1 MTLLSISHLRQSR
14 QADCL
19 AACAQMVLQYLQISI
34 SYARL
39 LDILETEQSGSY
51 FSKLK
56 NLESEFGLIVEL
68 AQGSENLDAL
78 YRYLD
83 QALPIIAYVNTGQL
97 RSYWRVTTF
106 HAVIITG
113 LDEEFVYL
121 NDPYFG
127 DAPKE
132 VSRDEF
138 ILAWLE
144 QDFWYV
150 VIRLAEP

>member
-1 MTLLSISHLRQSR
+1 MTLLSISHLRQSQ

-19 AACAQMVLQYLQISI
+19 AACAQMVLQYFQIPI

-39 LDILETEQSGSY
+39 LEVLETEQSGSY

-56 NLESEFGLIVEL
+56 NLEPELGLSIEL
-68 AQGSENLDAL
+68 AQGDENLDAL
-78 YRYLD
+78 YSYLD

-97 RSYWRVTTF
+97 RSYWEITTF
-106 HAVIITG
+106 HAVIVTG
-113 LDEEFVYL
+113 LDDEFVYL
-121 NDPYFG
+121 NDPYFD

-132 VSRDEF
+132 VPRGEF

>member
-1 MTLLSISHLRQSR
+1 MTLLSISHRRQSQ

-19 AACAQMVLQYLQISI
+19 AACAQMILQYLQISI
-34 SYARL
+34 SYNRL

-56 NLESEFGLIVEL
+56 NLESELGLIVEL
-68 AQGSENLDAL
+68 AQGNEDLDTL
-78 YRYLD
+78 YDHLD

-97 RSYWRVTTF
+97 RSYWAVTTF

-113 LDEEFVYL
+113 LDDEFVYL
-121 NDPYFG
+121 NDPYFA

-132 VSRDEF
+132 VPREEF

-144 QDFWYV
+144 QDFWHV
-150 VIRLAEP
+150 VIRLA